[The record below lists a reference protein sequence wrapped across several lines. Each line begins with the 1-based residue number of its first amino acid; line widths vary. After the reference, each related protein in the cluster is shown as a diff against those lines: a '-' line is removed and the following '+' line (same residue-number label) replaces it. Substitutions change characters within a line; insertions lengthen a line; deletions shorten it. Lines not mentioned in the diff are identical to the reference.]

1 MREKGRERLALG
13 AAILLTA
20 VLALLSVRVGSYPLS
35 TGQILDILSGGL
47 AGTTPAH
54 VLWNLRLP
62 RVGMGLLAGWALGMA
77 GGVYQTVF
85 RNPLAS
91 PDLTGVT
98 SGASFGAAWAIVL
111 GAGTSLQIMGGAFI
125 MGSLSLLLVL
135 ALVRWA
141 GMERTGAYILAG
153 VIVSSAA
160 DAGLMVLKTI
170 ADPEGELAAIEFW
183 TMGSLSAMTGD
194 KLRGAASAILIPL
207 ALLLLFRRQA
217 LTLSLGEEGARAL
230 GLEPRRWRGLLLG
243 LTTLMVAAVAS
254 VAGVIAFLGLI
265 APHIAFLLLGR
276 RGGPYLPLCALMG
289 GAILLAAD
297 LLARGFSQGAELPL
311 SIWTVLFGAPVLTA
325 LLLRGR
331 EESL

>member
-91 PDLTGVT
+91 PDLTGVA

-194 KLRGAASAILIPL
+194 KLRGAASAILISL

-297 LLARGFSQGAELPL
+297 LLARGFSQGTELPL

>member
-91 PDLTGVT
+91 PDLTGVA

-170 ADPEGELAAIEFW
+170 ADPEWELAAIEFW

-297 LLARGFSQGAELPL
+297 LLARGFSQGTELPL

>member
-1 MREKGRERLALG
+1 M
-13 AAILLTA
+13 
-20 VLALLSVRVGSYPLS
+20 GSYPLS
-35 TGQILDILSGGL
+35 TGQDLDILSGGL

-91 PDLTGVT
+91 PDLTGVA

-141 GMERTGAYILAG
+141 GMERTRAYILAG

-183 TMGSLSAMTGD
+183 TMGSLSAMTG
-194 KLRGAASAILIPL
+194 
-207 ALLLLFRRQA
+207 RQA
-217 LTLSLGEEGARAL
+217 PGGCVCHPDPTGSAPAVPPAGPHPLPRGGGARAL

>member
-35 TGQILDILSGGL
+35 TGQILEILSGGL

-91 PDLTGVT
+91 PDLTGVA

-217 LTLSLGEEGARAL
+217 LTLSLGEEGARAR

-297 LLARGFSQGAELPL
+297 LLARGFSQGTELPL

>member
-1 MREKGRERLALG
+1 
-13 AAILLTA
+13 
-20 VLALLSVRVGSYPLS
+20 
-35 TGQILDILSGGL
+35 
-47 AGTTPAH
+47 
-54 VLWNLRLP
+54 
-62 RVGMGLLAGWALGMA
+62 MA
-77 GGVYQTVF
+77 
-85 RNPLAS
+85 
-91 PDLTGVT
+91 

-297 LLARGFSQGAELPL
+297 LLARGFSQGTELPL